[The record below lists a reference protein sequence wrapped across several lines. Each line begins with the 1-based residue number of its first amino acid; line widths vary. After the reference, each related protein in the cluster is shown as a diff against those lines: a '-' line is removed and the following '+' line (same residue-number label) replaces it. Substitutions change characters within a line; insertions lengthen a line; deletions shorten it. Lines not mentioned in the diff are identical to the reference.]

1 MLLPYARRPARL
13 SGTISGSNNQPECC
27 HQHIPKNHRSRKVT
41 FGSHDKLKTIEG
53 YSAKDVD
60 RVIES
65 ALKLRDEWTRQSL
78 EQREQWK
85 LGSSEPADKP

>member
-1 MLLPYARRPARL
+1 MRVDRL
-13 SGTISGSNNQPECC
+13 ASPGRSAAAVTSLNVAINTFL
-27 HQHIPKNHRSRKVT
+27 KNHRSRKVT
-41 FGSHDKLKTIEG
+41 FGSHNKLKTVEG

-85 LGSSEPADKP
+85 LGSSEPTDKP